1 MYGLHVD
8 SRKSLKDLETLHQ
21 QEPVKEEKKSK
32 ERPPLLLEPLFVIL
46 AGAAAA
52 VVSNYIDVIVYRH
65 LADQWTTGLSSYW
78 ASSI

>member
-65 LADQWTTGLSSYW
+65 LADQ
-78 ASSI
+78 